1 MHQTRRKKKRPIMAN
16 LKTVEVA
23 RGRNG
28 YGFTLSGQSPCILS
42 CIMGGSPA
50 ELAGLKAGD
59 YVMAVNGENV
69 AKLSHEQVV
78 KLIGVST
85 AVLRLTIAEKQ
96 RRDHSDS
103 SDDDFVVN
111 RPRPRSH
118 PRMKTRTPPTPTN
131 DYQSQNASRVDKVV
145 EDLFRGTLF
154 GTAVSTD
161 AVEEIDEDEEN
172 EKSDKDSRLAPG
184 HLSPYNKSGKFEVF
198 LKKPHKLYDRKV
210 WTGKGFDDEMGAKA
224 KKNKPKYSERHQVAK
239 QQMQFMYQ
247 QQQQHQQHLQ
257 QQHLQQQHLQQQH
270 MQQQHLQQQH
280 FQQQYD
286 PGRFMSTPDPA
297 LIHRPLSPL
306 EVSSILYPSLQP
318 HVSAAIPLDI
328 EHELDEDDLY
338 LSVVV
343 GYLGSIEIPAEANLQ
358 TASLQAI
365 RGCVRRLR
373 IEQRIHT
380 LVLMEI
386 TIRDVRLVTSNG
398 AIVVVYPAEKLAF
411 TGVCPDDKR
420 FFGLVTMHGLEDA
433 HEMGALDKEN
443 FGSSCHV
450 FMVDPEICAHN
461 VHAKKAAKFGIQCA
475 VDPETN
481 GCREFPRSAKPI
493 LRTLAKLY
501 QDRHN
506 GLYVNEL
513 QRAQVYM
520 SGDYPLDARRSN
532 SNSSNS
538 DSGIGYCRDSE
549 GMNGSGSGD
558 RIVVDNPKSMHGSY
572 DGQGTPT
579 PNRLLVKADV
589 MHNSFD
595 VPYPSSMKQHLSAEV
610 LHKNVT
616 SVDMA
621 SRLSPR
627 VRTHPQELDRPVS
640 RLSMNVY
647 SDSVDSNDA
656 QESLNRAQHVSEN
669 EYSDEPKTMARAPTG
684 LPPTG
689 IHRHSM
695 YAKVDNTGSKK
706 DAAERE
712 TQGVSARRISDGR
725 ILLKNQDLRNG
736 SGKALM
742 HRGMKNKKSPGW

>member
-1 MHQTRRKKKRPIMAN
+1 M
-16 LKTVEVA
+16 
-23 RGRNG
+23 
-28 YGFTLSGQSPCILS
+28 
-42 CIMGGSPA
+42 
-50 ELAGLKAGD
+50 
-59 YVMAVNGENV
+59 
-69 AKLSHEQVV
+69 
-78 KLIGVST
+78 
-85 AVLRLTIAEKQ
+85 
-96 RRDHSDS
+96 
-103 SDDDFVVN
+103 
-111 RPRPRSH
+111 
-118 PRMKTRTPPTPTN
+118 
-131 DYQSQNASRVDKVV
+131 
-145 EDLFRGTLF
+145 
-154 GTAVSTD
+154 
-161 AVEEIDEDEEN
+161 
-172 EKSDKDSRLAPG
+172 
-184 HLSPYNKSGKFEVF
+184 
-198 LKKPHKLYDRKV
+198 
-210 WTGKGFDDEMGAKA
+210 
-224 KKNKPKYSERHQVAK
+224 
-239 QQMQFMYQ
+239 
-247 QQQQHQQHLQ
+247 
-257 QQHLQQQHLQQQH
+257 
-270 MQQQHLQQQH
+270 
-280 FQQQYD
+280 
-286 PGRFMSTPDPA
+286 
-297 LIHRPLSPL
+297 IHRPLSPL

-380 LVLMEI
+380 LVF
-386 TIRDVRLVTSNG
+386 DG
-398 AIVVVYPAEKLAF
+398 DHHQGY
-411 TGVCPDDKR
+411 
-420 FFGLVTMHGLEDA
+420 
-433 HEMGALDKEN
+433 
-443 FGSSCHV
+443 
-450 FMVDPEICAHN
+450 PEICAHN

-520 SGDYPLDARRSN
+520 SGEYPLDARRSN

-558 RIVVDNPKSMHGSY
+558 RIVVDNPKNMHGSY

-595 VPYPSSMKQHLSAEV
+595 VPYPSSMKQHLSAEA

-742 HRGMKNKKSPGW
+742 HRGMKNKKSPGLVKSLSKESLTTSDGDRVENPFDTFDSKSLVWVTGMRSYLRFTSQRVLYRGKCKKMGLQEKYTPILAYCENLHLQMIPVSRSSSLRSVDSVKDVQKEETGRVASWAVSFERLLSDPLGLLYFTEFLKKEFSEENIAFWMRQKTARDMYNKHLGKKASMPVNLDSHAKQEVEIRLENPTPDMFDFQQKQSSLKRVLEMCAPPQCLTVDLSTPAHG